1 MTRELLLLR
10 NGKAEATPPRE
21 LKDGGKRQVQRVGV
35 WLQSQG
41 LLPDHVRAAPSERA
55 KVSAQKALKA
65 GGASAGIIAK
75 DARLKSRALTDV
87 LACLADIPVEARRPM
102 IVAHRKLLERLA
114 RHLSGDARL
123 CLPTGTLLRLALPDD
138 WTSLPAGCAEILE
151 LLHPES
157 LPERF
162 PFPGPGG
169 PEWRDRPAYYYR
181 QSAVIPWRLE
191 GDALRILVIT
201 SSKRSHWVVP
211 KGIHEPGLSAQAS
224 AAHEAEEEAGVLGE
238 VGEAPLGEFTVEKWG
253 GVCRVSV
260 YPMRVTEIFDQETW
274 EESHRSRLW
283 VSPEEALQH
292 LKHDGLKEIVR
303 RFADAFSAR

>member
-1 MTRELLLLR
+1 MARELLLLR
-10 NGKAEATPPRE
+10 NGKAEAAPPRD

-35 WLQSQG
+35 WLQGQG
-41 LLPDHVRAAPSERA
+41 LLPDHVRVAPSARA

-65 GGASAGIIAK
+65 GGASAGIIER
-75 DARLKSRALTDV
+75 DARLKSRALADA
-87 LACLADIPVEARRPM
+87 LNCLADMPADARRPM
-102 IVAHRKLLERLA
+102 IVAHRKMLEQLA
-114 RHLSGDARL
+114 RHLTGDPGL
-123 CLPTGTLLRLALPDD
+123 LLPTGTLLRLALPDD
-138 WTSLPAGCAEILE
+138 WHSLPVGYAEILK

-169 PEWRDRPAYYYR
+169 SEWRDRPAYYYR
-181 QSAVIPWRLE
+181 QSAVIPWKLE
-191 GDALRILVIT
+191 GGRLRILVIT
-201 SSKRSHWVVP
+201 SSKRNHWVVP

-238 VGEAPLGEFTVEKWG
+238 VGAASLGEFTVEKWG
-253 GVCRVSV
+253 GVCRVAV

-274 EESHRSRLW
+274 EESNRSRLW

-303 RFADAFSAR
+303 RFADTFSTQ